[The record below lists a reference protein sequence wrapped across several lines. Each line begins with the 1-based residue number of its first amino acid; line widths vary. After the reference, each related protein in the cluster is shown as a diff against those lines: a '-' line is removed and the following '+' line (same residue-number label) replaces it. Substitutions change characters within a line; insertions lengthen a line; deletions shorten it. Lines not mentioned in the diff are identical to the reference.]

1 MLYLMGYAMF
11 RGLRLQIL
19 LVLVAPLLALFLVTS
34 LGILDNLR
42 SVEEYRRLLPIAA
55 VASRASGL
63 IHELQKERGRTA
75 GLISSGFDPTIGKA
89 LEGQRAATDPVIEGY
104 RTSLTEHRLASEVPE
119 LAVLLDE
126 IDLTLEKLAAHRQ
139 AVDRRDMTVPRN
151 IAFYTGIIESLID
164 LIAQAVEHSPSE
176 ELVEQL
182 LPFNALVIAKENAGL
197 ERALGSVLL
206 NAAAK
211 GAFKLAT
218 FLAYYKRLAGEEA
231 SLKEFHHFAT
241 AEHEALMEKTL
252 RGPDVDQVLAWRQVI
267 AALPETRDPEGVSGK
282 VWFDT
287 ATRRI
292 NLLKTVEDAIAARA
306 RAVAKEGLD
315 EVVGHTWEL
324 VVVDV
329 LAALFAIV
337 IGFWIAL
344 RVSKPIMAI
353 RDCTNRLVAGDK
365 GVIVPFTERRD
376 EIGEMAKALEQFQT
390 TARENERLQVE
401 RRHEQEKS
409 LKERITA
416 IQKLSN
422 SVENEIVAAV
432 GETETQTAQLLE
444 VAKDVLSSAG
454 RVQSNATEV
463 NTRAQD
469 ALGNTET
476 AAAAT
481 EELSSSIR
489 EIADSAAKS
498 ASISGEARQLSEETK
513 DVVTGMNTA
522 VENVSEVVKVI
533 SDIAE
538 QTNLLALNATIEAA
552 RAGEA
557 GKGFAVVA
565 NEVKNLANQTQKS
578 TSEIETQ
585 VVEMQN
591 VTRMAVDAMGRI
603 ATIIEQIS
611 GGMTSV
617 ASAVE
622 EQSAAT
628 EEIARNV
635 EHSASGAREV
645 TTRISK
651 VSEESAAMDKLAR
664 SVSGAA
670 NTLNERVNQL
680 RSKLVE
686 IVRTSSPE
694 ADRRRSKRYP
704 VEAECQV
711 EVRGQSYPARLRNI
725 SEGGACAVMA
735 DDQAASLAAGD
746 RATLKAER
754 LGITVPME
762 VVALRAEAI
771 HMRLGEASG
780 AEKAAIDALVQR
792 LAGQRA
798 AA

>member
-1 MLYLMGYAMF
+1 MF

-19 LVLVAPLLALFLVTS
+19 LVLVAPLLALLVVTS
-34 LGILDNLR
+34 ISILDNLR
-42 SVEEYRRLLPIAA
+42 SVEDYRRLLPIAA
-55 VASRASGL
+55 VASKASGL

-75 GLISSGFDPTIGKA
+75 GLISSGFEPARGKA
-89 LEGQRAATDPVIEGY
+89 LEVQRSATDPAIEGY
-104 RTSLTEHRLASEVPE
+104 RASLAEQDLAREAPGLAS
-119 LAVLLDE
+119 LLEE
-126 IDLTLEKLAAHRQ
+126 IDLVLKKLAAHRR
-139 AVDRRDMTVPRN
+139 AVDLRDMTVPDN
-151 IAFYTGIIESLID
+151 IAFYSGIIDSLID
-164 LIAQAVEHSPSE
+164 LIARAVEHSPSE
-176 ELVEQL
+176 ELVQQL
-182 LPFNALVIAKENAGL
+182 LPFNALVVAKENAGL

-206 NAAAK
+206 NAAAEGK
-211 GAFKLAT
+211 VELAT

-231 SLKEFHHFAT
+231 SLTEFRHFAT
-241 AEHEALMEKTL
+241 SEHKTLLKQTL
-252 RGPDVDQVLAWRQVI
+252 RGPDVDQVEAWRQVI
-267 AALPETRDPEGVSGK
+267 AALPESRDPKGVSGK
-282 VWFDT
+282 AWFET

-292 NLLKTVEDAIAARA
+292 NLMKTVEDRIAARA
-306 RAVAKEGLD
+306 REVAKEGLD

-324 VVVDV
+324 VVVDL
-329 LAALFAIV
+329 LAALFAVI
-337 IGFWIAL
+337 IGFAIAL
-344 RVSKPIMAI
+344 RVSKPIVAI
-353 RDCTNRLVAGDK
+353 RDCTNRLVVGDK
-365 GVIVPFTERRD
+365 DVVVPYAERHD
-376 EIGEMAKALEQFQT
+376 EIGEMAKALQKFQT
-390 TARENERLQVE
+390 TARENEELQVE
-401 RRHEQEKS
+401 RRRQQETS
-409 LKERITA
+409 LKERIAA
-416 IQKLSN
+416 IQDLSD

-444 VAKDVLSSAG
+444 VAKNLLDSAN
-454 RVQSNATEV
+454 RVQSNATGV

-498 ASISGEARQLSEETK
+498 ASISGEARRISEETK
-513 DVVTGMNTA
+513 DVVAGMNTA
-522 VENVSEVVKVI
+522 VDNVSEVVKVI

-578 TSEIETQ
+578 TAEIETQ
-585 VVEMQN
+585 VMEMQN
-591 VTRMAVDAMGRI
+591 VTRMAVEAMGRI

-611 GGMTSV
+611 EGMTSV

-645 TTRISK
+645 TDRISE
-651 VSEESAAMDKLAR
+651 VSSETAAMDNLAQ

-670 NTLNERVNQL
+670 NALDSRVNEL

-686 IVRTSSPE
+686 IVRTSTPE
-694 ADRRRSKRYP
+694 ADRRQSRRYP
-704 VEAECQV
+704 VEAECRV
-711 EVRGQSYPARLRNI
+711 EVQGRSYPARLRDL
-725 SEGGACAVMA
+725 SEGGACAVTIE
-735 DDQAASLAAGD
+735 DQAANLAAGD
-746 RATLKAER
+746 RVTLKAES
-754 LGITVPME
+754 LGITAPME
-762 VVALRAEAI
+762 VATLRAESI
-771 HMRLGEASG
+771 HMRLGAASD
-780 AEKAAIDALVQR
+780 AEKAAIEALVRR
-792 LAGQRA
+792 LAGEGA